1 MNQNTSIDISNPDN
15 TNIQIDFPNRDP
27 DTETPEN
34 LTPNP
39 TDSEKEPKDPN
50 FPTKINKVLVRN
62 LITEN
67 KVLKTRLYKV
77 EKELKDSRKKR
88 HEAEKKFEVA
98 NAERRRNPPKYC
110 RTYLFLSYAFLAVVL
125 FLLLFFLVFK
135 KPENENPPMKEE
147 TTKIRTIPKGK
158 YHW

>member
-1 MNQNTSIDISNPDN
+1 MNQNTSIDI
-15 TNIQIDFPNRDP
+15 PNS
-27 DTETPEN
+27 DTAIPEN
-34 LTPNP
+34 HTPNP
-39 TDSEKEPKDPN
+39 TESEKEPKDPN
-50 FPTKINKVLVRN
+50 FPKKINKVLVRN
-62 LITEN
+62 LINEN

-77 EKELKDSRKKR
+77 EKELKDCHKKR

-135 KPENENPPMKEE
+135 KPDENEEPVVKEE
-147 TTKIRTIPKGK
+147 TPKK
-158 YHW
+158 TDLPPYYF